1 MKCEECLPLIEE
13 YVDKELGAGASQRIA
28 AHLSTCQAC
37 ALEAAELERELEIY
51 ARYQRDVEV
60 TPAQWNI
67 VRARIEQEKAQPN
80 GEPRS
85 RFREWLGGL
94 FGKGRRFRPALAL
107 AILLIFIGVTAAII
121 YNARHRGNTELA
133 TQPQKREDAARPQ
146 VSPQKIRA
154 PEKINDDNQTVA
166 RDENEKNSQRQT
178 VRDNTAGISRE
189 KRTDLAV
196 NRRQPAAQQASQQIR
211 RAPDDVAPRF
221 EEAVAN
227 SSDVMKGERGSVPA
241 INGDFDFEI
250 ARHAEKA
257 ELLLRS
263 FRNARA
269 AANAN
274 HALDVSYE
282 REDARKLLYQNIS
295 LRRDAEARGDSVSA
309 TLLNTLEPIL
319 LDIAHLPEKAR
330 ARDVHSIAERM
341 QKKEIV
347 AALQV
352 RALVASN

>member
-1 MKCEECLPLIEE
+1 MRCEECLPLIEE
-13 YVDKELGAGASQRIA
+13 YVDKELGRSASEQIA

-37 ALEAAELERELEIY
+37 ASEVAELERELEIY
-51 ARYQRDVEV
+51 SRYQRDVAV
-60 TPAQWNI
+60 TPPQWNI
-67 VRARIEQEKAQPN
+67 VRARIEQEKEGLSA
-80 GEPRS
+80 EPRTGL
-85 RFREWLGGL
+85 REWLSSL
-94 FGKGRRFRPALAL
+94 FGSGRRFRPALVLAL
-107 AILLIFIGVTAAII
+107 LLIFIGVTAAII
-121 YNARHRGNTELA
+121 YNARHQGNTELA

-146 VSPQKIRA
+146 VSPQEKRA
-154 PEKINDDNQTVA
+154 PEKTDDRNQTIA
-166 RDENEKNSQRQT
+166 RDENKKNSQRQS
-178 VRDNTAGISRE
+178 VRDNTAGTSRE

-196 NRRQPAAQQASQQIR
+196 NKQRPASQQTPQQIR

-221 EEAVAN
+221 EEAVAD
-227 SSDVMKGERGSVPA
+227 SSDVMKRERGSVPNM
-241 INGDFDFEI
+241 NGDFDFEI
-250 ARHAEKA
+250 ARHAEKS

-263 FRNARA
+263 FRNAR

-295 LRRDAEARGDSVSA
+295 LRREAEARGDVSSA

-330 ARDVHSIAERM
+330 ARDVHSIEERM

>member
-13 YVDKELGAGASQRIA
+13 YVDKELGTSASERIA
-28 AHLSTCQAC
+28 AHLSTCPTC
-37 ALEAAELERELEIY
+37 ALEATELERELEIY
-51 ARYQRDVEV
+51 ARYQRDIVV

-67 VRARIEQEKAQPN
+67 VRARIEQEKEQPN
-80 GEPRS
+80 GEPRA
-85 RFREWLGGL
+85 RFREWLSGL
-94 FGKGRRFRPALAL
+94 FGRGKRFRPALAL
-107 AILLIFIGVTAAII
+107 ALLLIFIGVTAAII
-121 YNARHRGNTELA
+121 YNARHRGSAELA
-133 TQPQKREDAARPQ
+133 SQPQQREDAVASQQ
-146 VSPQKIRA
+146 VSPQEKRA

-166 RDENEKNSQRQT
+166 RDGNEKNSQRQT
-178 VRDNTAGISRE
+178 VRDNTAGISRQ

-196 NRRQPAAQQASQQIR
+196 NSRQPALQQTPQQIK
-211 RAPDDVAPRF
+211 RAPNENAPRF

-227 SSDVMKGERGSVPA
+227 SSDVMRGERVPA
-241 INGDFDFEI
+241 MDGDFDFEI

-263 FRNARA
+263 FRNARPLA
-269 AANAN
+269 TN

-295 LRRDAEARGDSVSA
+295 LRRDAEARGDHSSA

-330 ARDVHSIAERM
+330 ARDVHSIADRM

>member
-13 YVDKELGAGASQRIA
+13 YVDKELGRSASERIA

-37 ALEAAELERELEIY
+37 ASEVAELERELEVY
-51 ARYQRDVEV
+51 ARYQRDIAV

-67 VRARIEQEKAQPN
+67 VRARIEQKKEQQSA
-80 GEPRS
+80 EPRTGP
-85 RFREWLGGL
+85 REWLSSH
-94 FGKGRRFRPALAL
+94 FGRGRRFRPALVL
-107 AILLIFIGVTAAII
+107 AILVIFIGVTAAMI
-121 YNARHRGNTELA
+121 YNARYRGNMELA
-133 TQPQKREDAARPQ
+133 TQPQKREDATRPQ
-146 VSPQKIRA
+146 VSPQEIRA
-154 PEKINDDNQTVA
+154 PEKIDDGKQTVA
-166 RDENEKNSQRQT
+166 RDENEKNSQPQS
-178 VRDNTAGISRE
+178 VRDNTAGISRK

-196 NRRQPAAQQASQQIR
+196 NRQRPASQQTPQQIR
-211 RAPDDVAPRF
+211 RAPDAVAPRF
-221 EEAVAN
+221 EEAVAD
-227 SSDVMKGERGSVPA
+227 SSDVMKRERGSVPNV
-241 INGDFDFEI
+241 NGDFDFEI

-269 AANAN
+269 ANAN

-282 REDARKLLYQNIS
+282 RENARKLLYQNIS
-295 LRRDAEARGDSVSA
+295 LRRDAEARGDNSSA

-330 ARDVHSIAERM
+330 ARDVHSIEERM
-341 QKKEIV
+341 RKKEIV

>member
-13 YVDKELGAGASQRIA
+13 YVDKELGQSASERIA

-37 ALEAAELERELEIY
+37 ALEAAELEHELEIY
-51 ARYQRDVEV
+51 ARYQRDIAV

-67 VRARIEQEKAQPN
+67 VRARIEQEKEQPN
-80 GEPRS
+80 GEPRA
-85 RFREWLGGL
+85 RFREWLSGL
-94 FGKGRRFRPALAL
+94 FGMGRRFRPALVLAL
-107 AILLIFIGVTAAII
+107 LLIFIGVTAAII
-121 YNARHRGNTELA
+121 YNARQRGSTELA
-133 TQPQKREDAARPQ
+133 TRPQQHKEAASPQ
-146 VSPQKIRA
+146 VSPREKRT
-154 PEKINDDNQTVA
+154 PEKISDDNQTVA
-166 RDENEKNSQRQT
+166 RDDNEKNPQRQT
-178 VRDNTAGISRE
+178 VKDNTTGNQRE
-189 KRTDLAV
+189 KRTDLAA
-196 NRRQPAAQQASQQIR
+196 NKRQPASRQTPQQMRQ
-211 RAPDDVAPRF
+211 APDDVAPSF

-241 INGDFDFEI
+241 PNGDFDFEI

-257 ELLLRS
+257 GLLLRS

-269 AANAN
+269 ASAN

-282 REDARKLLYQNIS
+282 REDARRLLYQNIS
-295 LRRDAEARGDSVSA
+295 LRRDAEARGDRASA

-330 ARDVHSIAERM
+330 ARDVHSIEERM